1 MRVEEKD
8 LPPPRSLREQLAAAV
23 PDPRS
28 LLVEMD
34 RDPSAVIP
42 PPAQVRA
49 LVGDLGLFGTQ
60 QVATPE
66 LERERDELLRF
77 ARQAIEA
84 LRQGVAPD
92 VPLTPEEEIGAA
104 ALLTFQKRP
113 ALLIQ
118 DDQFMEAQPPWQDEL
133 GRLRKRIERTLPKV
147 GRVVIEGL
155 DKVPWAGTGWLAA
168 PGLIMTNRHVAK
180 RFAEPVSSAEKE
192 TRWRIKNDLAARIDF
207 SEEEKNAPGW
217 DASRTF
223 EVPADAQ
230 IAVHPTLDLALV
242 PVAGATR
249 GPEPRLLP
257 TPLTLAPGGTAITE
271 GRKVYAV
278 GYPASDPFNPDPLSA
293 YSLFRG
299 IFNVKRLQPG
309 QVMQTLADKDTVLHD
324 CSTLG
329 GNSGSCLVDL
339 ATNQVVGL
347 HYAGYH
353 RRANLAI
360 ALWSLVGDPLLR
372 EAGVRF
378 YGEE

>member
-1 MRVEEKD
+1 MVDEKD
-8 LPPPRSLREQLAAAV
+8 LPPPRSLAEQLSVAV
-23 PDPRS
+23 PDPRA

-42 PPAQVRA
+42 PPAKVRA
-49 LVGDLGLFGTQ
+49 LVGELGLFGTQ
-60 QVATPE
+60 QAATPE
-66 LERERDELLRF
+66 LERERNELLDF
-77 ARQAIEA
+77 ARRAVEA
-84 LRQGVAPD
+84 LRQGLKPD
-92 VPLTPEEEIGAA
+92 VPLTREEEIGAA

-118 DDQFMEAQPPWQDEL
+118 DDKFIEAQPPWQDEL
-133 GRLRKRIERTLPKV
+133 GRLRKRIQRTLPSV
-147 GRVVIEGL
+147 GRVAIEGL
-155 DKVPWAGTGWLAA
+155 DGVPWAGTGWLAA
-168 PGLIMTNRHVAK
+168 PGLIMTNRHVVK
-180 RFAEPVSSAEKE
+180 RFAEPSSSAGKE
-192 TRWRIKNDLAARIDF
+192 TRWRIKSGLAARIDF
-207 SEEEKNAPGW
+207 SEEEKGAPGW

-223 EVPADAQ
+223 DVPADAK
-230 IAVHPTLDLALV
+230 IAVHPEADLALV
-242 PVAGATR
+242 PVAGANR
-249 GPEPRLLP
+249 GPNPQLLP
-257 TPLTLAPGGTAITE
+257 TPLVLAPGGSAVTE

-278 GYPASDPFNPDPLSA
+278 GYPAQDPFNPDPLSE
-293 YSLFRG
+293 YKLFQG

-309 QVMQTLADKDTVLHD
+309 QVLQVLTDKDTVLHD

-353 RRANLAI
+353 RRTNLAI

-378 YGEE
+378 YGEG

>member
-1 MRVEEKD
+1 MMVEEKD
-8 LPPPRSLREQLAAAV
+8 LPPPRSLREQLSEAV

-34 RDPSAVIP
+34 RDPAAVIP

-60 QVATPE
+60 QASTPE
-66 LERERDELLRF
+66 LERERDELLAF
-77 ARQAIEA
+77 ARLAIEA
-84 LRQGVAPD
+84 LRRGIAPD

-118 DDQFMEAQPPWQDEL
+118 DDRFMEAQPPWRDEL
-133 GRLRKRIERTLPKV
+133 SRLRKRIERTLPRV

-168 PGLIMTNRHVAK
+168 PGLIMTNRHVVK
-180 RFAEPVSSAEKE
+180 RFAEPLTGAEGE
-192 TRWRIKNDLAARIDF
+192 TRWRIRNGLAACFDF

-223 EVPADAQ
+223 EVPTDAR
-230 IAVHPTLDLALV
+230 IIVHPKLDLALV

-257 TPLTLAPGGTAITE
+257 PPLTLAPGGTAITE

-278 GYPASDPFNPDPLSA
+278 GYPAADPFNPDPLSA
-293 YSLFRG
+293 YTLFQG

-339 ATNQVVGL
+339 STNQVVGL